1 MPSCAHTLLAAFDGS
16 LFDDASRVNPDERN
30 AMDAIIAME
39 VGDAEDSSD
48 EEFRLTMQMTWR
60 MAVRSQ
66 PPLRTRGLEGG
77 WPQPRLRPCVRRPSC
92 GRHLREKRQAT
103 FLPGLLSL
111 GRHLAVVLMQQ
122 RFVFTPWCFGPC
134 IYVVLQR
141 RRARMRESCTGCSDM
156 VF

>member
-77 WPQPRLRPCVRRPSC
+77 WPQPRLRP
-92 GRHLREKRQAT
+92 
-103 FLPGLLSL
+103 F
-111 GRHLAVVLMQQ
+111 
-122 RFVFTPWCFGPC
+122 
-134 IYVVLQR
+134 
-141 RRARMRESCTGCSDM
+141 
-156 VF
+156 